1 MFTAGT
7 HVNEILIVLLLFAF
21 LLLKEV
27 TVKKLEG

>member
-1 MFTAGT
+1 MFTAGA
-7 HVNEILIVLLLFAF
+7 HVNKILIVLFLFAF